1 MSIPIPSS
9 IVPLDQILPQEPL
22 LMMGAGP
29 VPLPHRVA
37 HANSIVIN
45 HLGDVMNQV
54 IGQVKDMAAYVFQ
67 TESKHVLGVAG
78 PGSAAMEMA
87 ICNLVTPGSKVL
99 AVCNGYF
106 SRRMAEMASR
116 VGGAVTTL
124 DVPHNQAAD
133 PAAID
138 RLLRQGGFDTLT
150 IVQGETSNT
159 VHNRDL

>member
-1 MSIPIPSS
+1 A
-9 IVPLDQILPQEPL
+9 PLDHILPQEPL

-29 VPLPHRVA
+29 VPLPHRVS

-54 IGQVKDMAAYVFQ
+54 IDQVKQMAAYVFQ
-67 TESKHVLGVAG
+67 TKSKHVLGVAG

-87 ICNLVTPGSKVL
+87 ICNLVTPGSHVL
-99 AVCNGYF
+99 SICNGYF
-106 SRRMAEMASR
+106 SRRMAEMSMR
-116 VGGAVTTL
+116 VGGQVTVI
-124 DVPHNQAAD
+124 DVPDNHAAD
-133 PAAID
+133 PELIERYLKD
-138 RLLRQGGFDTLT
+138 GQFSVLT